1 MKSSKTASKPKRPTV
16 SVVQAAPAREA
27 KLWHYA
33 LGFFIA
39 FCAVYQVYSPSM
51 NGPFLLDDSYLPYA
65 LPNFDTLP
73 IGDWIRGF
81 RPLLMFSYW
90 LNFKQSGNEVTFGY
104 HLTNVVLH
112 FFNGALIYLAI
123 RKVLSWMDT
132 DRSHWEILAIFSAA
146 MFLFHPMQ
154 TESVSYVASRSETL
168 SVFFVLAAF
177 VVFLYRKSAGAGAG
191 IAVAVL
197 ILFGAAVLSKEHSAV
212 LPALLLLTD
221 YYWNPGFSFEGI
233 RRNWKLYVPIVIGG
247 ALAVAFVF
255 RILSRSPSAGFG
267 MKDFTW
273 YQYFFTQCR
282 VIWDYVRMF
291 LFPFGQNLDYN
302 VPISHSMLDHGAILG
317 LIGLLAISVLA
328 WIYRRRFPLASYGW
342 FTFLILLAPTSS
354 FVPIRDPIAERRLYL
369 PFIGLLFMTVEF
381 LRRWKTGRATLI
393 AVLGL
398 VVLAE
403 AGLSY
408 QRNQLWNSAVD
419 LWKDTADKSPAKVRP
434 RFQLA
439 FAYYHAQRCG
449 DAVNEF
455 AKAAKLQP
463 PNFELLVDWALAYD
477 CAGNTDEAISKLR
490 QAAFISPNA
499 HVYSQLGKELAQQQ
513 KYPEALEA
521 LATAERLNPNFEMTY
536 VYRGG
541 IYELQGDKARAAE
554 QYRHALA
561 INDLQFN
568 QSARDGLTRLGQ

>member
-1 MKSSKTASKPKRPTV
+1 
-16 SVVQAAPAREA
+16 
-27 KLWHYA
+27 
-33 LGFFIA
+33 
-39 FCAVYQVYSPSM
+39 
-51 NGPFLLDDSYLPYA
+51 
-65 LPNFDTLP
+65 
-73 IGDWIRGF
+73 
-81 RPLLMFSYW
+81 
-90 LNFKQSGNEVTFGY
+90 
-104 HLTNVVLH
+104 
-112 FFNGALIYLAI
+112 
-123 RKVLSWMDT
+123 
-132 DRSHWEILAIFSAA
+132 
-146 MFLFHPMQ
+146 MQ

-177 VVFLYRKSAGAGAG
+177 VVFLYRKSASAGVG
-191 IAVAVL
+191 IAVTVL
-197 ILFGAAVLSKEHSAV
+197 ILFGAGVLSKEHSAV
-212 LPALLLLTD
+212 LPAFLLLTD

-267 MKDFTW
+267 MKEFTW

-291 LFPFGQNLDYN
+291 LFPFGQNLDYD
-302 VPISHSMLDHGAILG
+302 VPISHNVLDHGAIIG
-317 LIGLLAISVLA
+317 LIGLLAVSVLA

-354 FVPIRDPIAERRLYL
+354 FVPILDPIAERRLYL
-369 PFIGLLFMTVEF
+369 SFIGLLFITVEF
-381 LRRWKTGRATLI
+381 LRRWKTGRTTLVT
-393 AVLGL
+393 VLGL

-408 QRNQLWNSAVD
+408 QRNQLWSSAVD

-449 DAVNEF
+449 EAVNEF

-477 CAGNTDEAISKLR
+477 CAGNTGEAISKLR
-490 QAAFISPNA
+490 QAAFMNPNA
-499 HVYSQLGKELAQQQ
+499 HVYSQLGKELAQQR

-521 LATAERLNPNFEMTY
+521 LATA
-536 VYRGG
+536 
-541 IYELQGDKARAAE
+541 
-554 QYRHALA
+554 
-561 INDLQFN
+561 
-568 QSARDGLTRLGQ
+568 